1 MSFLKGSD
9 PHYSFAWV
17 SSVDLQSDEAPGCL
31 ALPVPLLCS
40 LWDEL
45 YKKIIRLLSKW
56 SFWKDIH
63 VLSAKTTKYQ
73 LSQMRQSWSSWLFPW
88 LFSRIVSPIQ
98 LPGMLQIVGMLRT
111 MGPSCFIALFSLRV
125 QLVSGFWKKL
135 HKERQI
141 SPQMVQSMKYFVML
155 QCLLSEDFKANYKI
169 LTYFT
174 LPLEKTFR
182 LTGR

>member
-1 MSFLKGSD
+1 MK
-9 PHYSFAWV
+9 
-17 SSVDLQSDEAPGCL
+17 LQGVLHFPCL
-31 ALPVPLLCS
+31 FCAAFGMNFIKKS
-40 LWDEL
+40 LGYFQSGHSE
-45 YKKIIRLLSKW
+45 KN
-56 SFWKDIH
+56 IH

-169 LTYFT
+169 LTHFT
-174 LPLEKTFR
+174 LPLGRNFR